1 MAEVV
6 LVKFKA
12 KGRRD
17 AGEMPLGTSQ
27 LTDNV
32 KLSETNRNP
41 LQSQSA
47 IFKTQKA
54 FHSTRKIGEL
64 VLEGEAFATT
74 GSITERRM
82 HPNGM
87 RYEKTIEVPG

>member
-12 KGRRD
+12 KGKRD
-17 AGEMPLGTSQ
+17 AGETPLGASQ

-32 KLSETNRNP
+32 EVERDKPEPSSIAKLNF
-41 LQSQSA
+41 L
-47 IFKTQKA
+47 KTQKA

-64 VLEGEAFATT
+64 VSGT
-74 GSITERRM
+74 
-82 HPNGM
+82 
-87 RYEKTIEVPG
+87 VDD

>member
-17 AGEMPLGTSQ
+17 ACEIPLGASQ
-27 LTDNV
+27 LTDNAEV
-32 KLSETNRNP
+32 ERDKPEPS
-41 LQSQSA
+41 QSQSA
-47 IFKTQKA
+47 ILKTQKA

-64 VLEGEAFATT
+64 VLYHLHG
-74 GSITERRM
+74 
-82 HPNGM
+82 
-87 RYEKTIEVPG
+87 

>member
-17 AGEMPLGTSQ
+17 ASEMPLGASQ

-32 KLSETNRNP
+32 EVERDKPESSSIAKRNF
-41 LQSQSA
+41 L
-47 IFKTQKA
+47 KTQKT

-64 VLEGEAFATT
+64 VLAF
-74 GSITERRM
+74 
-82 HPNGM
+82 
-87 RYEKTIEVPG
+87 